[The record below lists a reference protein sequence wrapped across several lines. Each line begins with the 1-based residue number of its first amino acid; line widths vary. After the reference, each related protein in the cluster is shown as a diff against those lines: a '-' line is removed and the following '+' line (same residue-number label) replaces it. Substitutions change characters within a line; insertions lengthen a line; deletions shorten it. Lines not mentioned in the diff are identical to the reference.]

1 VAADRPPLRDELAQE
16 LIELQRLGHQ
26 YQVQA
31 SQLLRSGRPGWEA
44 WFEAGLELKRA
55 AERLQAVTS
64 QTVGRSSPITRQPVV
79 RQHTSPQGTV
89 SRYPY
94 ARRS

>member
-1 VAADRPPLRDELAQE
+1 M
-16 LIELQRLGHQ
+16 QRLGHQ

-55 AERLQAVTS
+55 AERLQEVTS
-64 QTVGRSSPITRQPVV
+64 QALERPSPIIRQPVV
-79 RQHTSPQGTV
+79 AQQSSPRGTV
-89 SRYPY
+89 PRSPY